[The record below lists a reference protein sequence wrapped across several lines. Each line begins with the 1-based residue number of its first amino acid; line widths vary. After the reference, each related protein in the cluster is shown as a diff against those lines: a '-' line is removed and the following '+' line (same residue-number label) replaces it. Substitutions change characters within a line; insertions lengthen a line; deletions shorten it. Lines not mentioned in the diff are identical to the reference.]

1 MRGPNPVRLKADA
14 CCQLSPDNLAGVR
27 AGRLVSLLLLL
38 QTRGRMTAQA
48 IADELEVSVRTV
60 YRDVESLGAAGVPIY
75 ADRGPTGGYQLLDGY
90 RTRLTGMTSDEAG
103 SLYLAGMPGPAAE
116 LGLGSVLAAAELK
129 LRASLP
135 GELAERADRVRE
147 RFFLDAPGW
156 FRADEPT
163 PYLSTVADA
172 VWSGR
177 QLEVRYRRWKAPREV
192 TRTLDP
198 LGVVLKA
205 GRWYL
210 VAGFGSRTT
219 TYRVTNILSASLLA
233 TPVVRPDGFD
243 LAEFWREWASRYER
257 GVYRMTAT
265 VRMTAEALARMAY
278 VFPPEMSRQA
288 RAAAG
293 EPDASGW
300 LVTSVPIESVRHG
313 HIELLKLGNSAEVL
327 APAELR
333 ELFARTARGMAAL
346 YSDVLDSGGFFMT
359 MPDDQL
365 AYNRQLISQFRADG
379 GVSMGDRPLLL
390 LTTRGRHSGESRT
403 SPMMFVRGLSGGRV
417 LVVASNA
424 GALRHPSWYLN
435 LVANPSVTVEMPG
448 SRFSGVAAPLSGE
461 EYSREWAAIKEKF
474 PFFAE
479 HEVKAEG
486 RQIPVVA
493 LIPEE

>member
-1 MRGPNPVRLKADA
+1 M
-14 CCQLSPDNLAGVR
+14 R

-103 SLYLAGMPGPAAE
+103 SLYLAAMPGPAAE
-116 LGLGSVLAAAELK
+116 LGLGSVLAAAQLK

-147 RFFLDAPGW
+147 RFYLDAPGW

-163 PYLSTVADA
+163 PYLSIVADA

-210 VAGFGSRTT
+210 VAGSGTRTT
-219 TYRVTNILSASLLA
+219 TYRVTNILSASLLS
-233 TPVVRPDGFD
+233 TPVDRPAEFD
-243 LAEFWREWASRYER
+243 LASFWREWASRYEQS
-257 GVYRMTAT
+257 VYRLTAT
-265 VRMTAEALARMAY
+265 VRMTSAALERMAF
-278 VFPPEMSRQA
+278 VFPPEMSRRA
-288 RAAAG
+288 RAAAS
-293 EPDASGW
+293 PDASGSGW
-300 LVTSVPIESVRHG
+300 LVTTVPIESVRHG
-313 HIELLKLGNSAEVL
+313 HIELLKLGDSVEVL
-327 APAELR
+327 SPPELR
-333 ELFARTARGMAAL
+333 ALFARTARGLAAL
-346 YSDVLDSGGFFMT
+346 YSDIPDEKGYFMT

-365 AYNRQLISQFRADG
+365 AYNRQLVSEFRADG
-379 GVSMGDRPLLL
+379 GKSMGNRPLLL
-390 LTTRGRHSGESRT
+390 LTTRGRRSGTERT
-403 SPMMFVRGLSGGRV
+403 SPMMYVRAASDDRL
-417 LVVASNA
+417 LVIASNA
-424 GALRHPSWYLN
+424 GAATHPSWYLN
-435 LVANPSVTVEMPG
+435 LVATPAVTVELPE
-448 SRFSGVAAPLSGE
+448 SRFPAVATPLTGAD
-461 EYSREWAAIKEKF
+461 YDREWSIIKEKF

-479 HEVKAEG
+479 HEEKAAG

-493 LIPEE
+493 LTPDA